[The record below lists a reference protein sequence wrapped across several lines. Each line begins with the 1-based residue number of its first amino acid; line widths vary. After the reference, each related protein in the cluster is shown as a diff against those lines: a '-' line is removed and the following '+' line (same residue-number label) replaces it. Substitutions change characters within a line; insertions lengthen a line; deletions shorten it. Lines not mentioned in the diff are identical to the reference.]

1 MEEFSRALEIAVVS
15 ARKMYDAE
23 YQHMSESSPLP
34 ADGYSHGSSGSAPGG
49 QISPSTPSEHVV
61 NLHAVHHSM
70 ASTGQHPT
78 QESPQKPSATA
89 APAAGTAAAATLASR
104 TPDQLQQL
112 LPGVLMPVQISIA
125 RDTWVTWKKGAL
137 ALTPVST
144 AVMLVHEPCSLG
156 AANYSALAH
165 A

>member
-1 MEEFSRALEIAVVS
+1 
-15 ARKMYDAE
+15 
-23 YQHMSESSPLP
+23 
-34 ADGYSHGSSGSAPGG
+34 
-49 QISPSTPSEHVV
+49 
-61 NLHAVHHSM
+61 
-70 ASTGQHPT
+70 
-78 QESPQKPSATA
+78 
-89 APAAGTAAAATLASR
+89 
-104 TPDQLQQL
+104 L